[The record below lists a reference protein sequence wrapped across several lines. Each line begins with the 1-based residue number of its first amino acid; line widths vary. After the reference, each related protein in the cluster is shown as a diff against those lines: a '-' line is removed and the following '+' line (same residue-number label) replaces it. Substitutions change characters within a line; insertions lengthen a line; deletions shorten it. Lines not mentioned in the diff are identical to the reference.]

1 MALDPQAVA
10 AKWAQRAGAAS
21 QDYAAGVQNTTKDP
35 TALAA
40 AAGQRYIQG
49 VQESYNSGKWARA
62 LQRVGKSGWQQAVAD
77 KGVANYAT
85 GINAG
90 QAKYAAAI
98 GPVLQAV
105 AAGQSLVAGM
115 PSVTDAQRDARMLAF
130 VNHMRQFGR
139 NR

>member
-1 MALDPQAVA
+1 MALDPNAVA
-10 AKWAQRAGAAS
+10 QKWAQRAGAAS

-40 AAGQRYIQG
+40 AAGQRYILG
-49 VQESYNSGKWARA
+49 VQDAYNSGRWARN
-62 LQRVGKSGWQQAVAD
+62 LQRVGKAGWQQAVAD

-85 GINAG
+85 GVNAS
-90 QAKYAAAI
+90 QQKYATAI

-115 PSVTDAQRDARMLAF
+115 PNTTDAQRDARMLAF
-130 VNHMRQFGR
+130 INHMRQFGR